1 MRLVD
6 EYLAA
11 LETADVVRILALFT
25 DDATVDSPLYGIVP
39 ARDFYPRLF
48 RDTAQ
53 STLRLRSVMV
63 GETTD
68 RRPTVGFWFDFDWTL
83 SDGTRA
89 PFTVVDVAE
98 LDHEQRIESLHI
110 LYDTAPLRAE
120 FEALSG

>member
-11 LETADVVRILALFT
+11 LETTDAVRILALFT

-53 STLRLRSVMV
+53 SRLTLRSVML
-63 GETTD
+63 GQTTD
-68 RRPTVGFWFDFDWTL
+68 RRPTVAFWFDC
-83 SDGTRA
+83 DGPLPAAPRA
-89 PFTVVDVAE
+89 PFTVVDVASSTRKSASRRSTSCTTPRRCE
-98 LDHEQRIESLHI
+98 PASRHS
-110 LYDTAPLRAE
+110 
-120 FEALSG
+120 